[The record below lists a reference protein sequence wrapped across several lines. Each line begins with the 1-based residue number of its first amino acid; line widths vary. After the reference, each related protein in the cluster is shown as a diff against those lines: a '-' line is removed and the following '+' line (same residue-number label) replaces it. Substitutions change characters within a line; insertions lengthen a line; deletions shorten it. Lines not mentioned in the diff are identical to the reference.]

1 MTTIPTPRLTLR
13 PIPAAGWTGYYGL
26 MASDRSI
33 YMDSPFSTAEARG
46 MCCADHAQWS
56 LFTAEGPYSLE
67 PTFAA

>member
-1 MTTIPTPRLTLR
+1 MTTIPTLTTPLR

-33 YMDSPFSTAEARG
+33 YMGSPFSTAEAWG
-46 MCCADHAQWS
+46 MFADHAQWS